1 MKTLLTLFVLFFSS
15 LLFADDISDFE
26 IEGMSIGDS
35 ALDFFSEKE
44 IKNNLKNYYTDT
56 TYLVTEL
63 EFLPSFK
70 VYDAIQLHFKSS
82 DKNYTI
88 DSVTGFLDYPN
99 NINECYDKKNKI
111 YDDITYLFQNMEKDE
126 YDHSHNAD
134 KSGKSIASVSEF
146 RNDTGNY
153 YYYGWGRDTASIT
166 YTHQVYSNKLT
177 IVSSIETTDNQK
189 YVGTKHVTYD
199 EFLTKRLYTSTIIKE
214 TNMYDRAIYDYK
226 NY

>member
-99 NINECYDKKNKI
+99 NINECYDKKNQI

-146 RNDTGNY
+146 RNDNFVIKVVCTDWAEQMGY
-153 YYYGWGRDTASIT
+153 MDTLK
-166 YTHQVYSNKLT
+166 V
-177 IVSSIETTDNQK
+177 SIEKTD
-189 YVGTKHVTYD
+189 
-199 EFLTKRLYTSTIIKE
+199 FLNWIK
-214 TNMYDRAIYDYK
+214 NSAYK
-226 NY
+226 

>member
-1 MKTLLTLFVLFFSS
+1 MLLVIMKTFLTLFVLLFSS
-15 LLFADDISDFE
+15 SVFPEDISDFQ

-44 IKNNLKNYYTDT
+44 IKNNFKNYYTDT

-82 DKNYTI
+82 DKNYII

-99 NINECYDKKNKI
+99 NINECYDKKNQI
-111 YDDITYLFQNMEKDE
+111 YDDIAYLFQNMENDE

-146 RNDTGNY
+146 RNDNFVIKVVCTDWTEQMGY
-153 YYYGWGRDTASIT
+153 MDTLK
-166 YTHQVYSNKLT
+166 V
-177 IVSSIETTDNQK
+177 SIEKTD
-189 YVGTKHVTYD
+189 
-199 EFLTKRLYTSTIIKE
+199 FLNWIK
-214 TNMYDRAIYDYK
+214 NSAYK
-226 NY
+226 

>member
-1 MKTLLTLFVLFFSS
+1 MLLVIMKTFLTLFVLLFSS
-15 LLFADDISDFE
+15 SVFPEDISDFQ

-82 DKNYTI
+82 DKNYII

-99 NINECYDKKNKI
+99 NINECYDKKNQI
-111 YDDITYLFQNMEKDE
+111 YDDIAYLFQNMENDE

-146 RNDTGNY
+146 RNDNFVIKVVCTDWTEQMGY
-153 YYYGWGRDTASIT
+153 MDTLK
-166 YTHQVYSNKLT
+166 V
-177 IVSSIETTDNQK
+177 SIEKTD
-189 YVGTKHVTYD
+189 
-199 EFLTKRLYTSTIIKE
+199 FLNWIK
-214 TNMYDRAIYDYK
+214 NSAYK
-226 NY
+226 